1 MCTYMYTNAHT
12 HTLTNTERNICK
24 KSLKS
29 EQHKRYAQVAN
40 RNTDTPSN
48 HSFKTNRL
56 NQSTDN
62 FSGFPHN
69 GSIHRRDGQSEC
81 GLRDA
86 SGQHSRQRPGE
97 PRRRRFHPHRVRF
110 VLRLQPLSGGQYIVR
125 GSRTACTQNRTKHHR
140 KCQKTGG
147 RHGERQ
153 AATTSDLTGLYSS
166 RFIAARPDCG
176 RISPF
181 SARRRPFV
189 ALCNHVS
196 PKGVKNMPKH
206 PSNGRLVRLRHSNGV
221 SVRVAVA
228 VAVLALAGAAQAAQ
242 ECGVNHNDVQCNE
255 GCCSIHGW

>member
-1 MCTYMYTNAHT
+1 MYTNAHT

-125 GSRTACTQNRTKHHR
+125 GFRTACTQNRTKHHR

-153 AATTSDLTGLYSS
+153 AATTSDLTGLFQEAASFTAVVSS
-166 RFIAARPDCG
+166 LRGPIAAAFPRFRPGDGLLLPCATTCPRKASKTCPSTRQMGGLCG
-176 RISPF
+176 CGIQTAFLCVWQLPWPSWRWQGRPRPRR
-181 SARRRPFV
+181 SA
-189 ALCNHVS
+189 
-196 PKGVKNMPKH
+196 
-206 PSNGRLVRLRHSNGV
+206 
-221 SVRVAVA
+221 
-228 VAVLALAGAAQAAQ
+228 
-242 ECGVNHNDVQCNE
+242 E
-255 GCCSIHGW
+255 